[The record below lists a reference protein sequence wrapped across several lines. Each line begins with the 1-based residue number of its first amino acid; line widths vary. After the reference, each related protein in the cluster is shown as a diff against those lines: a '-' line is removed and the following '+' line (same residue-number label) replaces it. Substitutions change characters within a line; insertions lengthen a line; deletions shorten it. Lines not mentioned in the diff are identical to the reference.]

1 MVVNLLLYCS
11 FCRIVGVRV
20 RDVLQTMI
28 LNDLTAASR
37 MVRNGYFGFEDYFE
51 SLCDSVEVD
60 NDFYLLGADF
70 ESYLEAQ
77 VIII

>member
-1 MVVNLLLYCS
+1 
-11 FCRIVGVRV
+11 
-20 RDVLQTMI
+20 
-28 LNDLTAASR
+28 

>member
-1 MVVNLLLYCS
+1 
-11 FCRIVGVRV
+11 
-20 RDVLQTMI
+20 MI